1 MLLDNEY
8 PEEVLDKAL
17 SEVRYGLQNPRV
29 KPETEDQKGTTYLCL
44 PYISEAHCRQI
55 YYILRKNNLFKNTRV
70 TFKPGDKLKDI
81 LTSTKLKPTNIMLMS
96 GNAICVKVLIA

>member
-29 KPETEDQKGTTYLCL
+29 KREAGDGGLERDDISL
-44 PYISEAHCRQI
+44 PTINQ
-55 YYILRKNNLFKNTRV
+55 
-70 TFKPGDKLKDI
+70 
-81 LTSTKLKPTNIMLMS
+81 
-96 GNAICVKVLIA
+96 

>member
-1 MLLDNEY
+1 MLDNEY

-55 YYILRKNNLFKNTRV
+55 YYILRKTIC
-70 TFKPGDKLKDI
+70 LK
-81 LTSTKLKPTNIMLMS
+81 TPK
-96 GNAICVKVLIA
+96 